1 MRDHPHLGT
10 GWQFPVR
17 WHRDADGAGHVA
29 TADGEQAVAQ
39 SIRLIVRTALGE
51 RVMRPEFGSTAEDQ
65 VFGTRE
71 AASCHR
77 LAHEL
82 RTALLR
88 FEPRAIVDRVEAVAA
103 GDDQDNRVD
112 VTVEFRID
120 PHRRPTSL
128 VLPFYLEGN
137 A

>member
-1 MRDHPHLGT
+1 MSDYPHLGT
-10 GWQFPVR
+10 GWRFPVR
-17 WHRDADGAGHVA
+17 WHQDGDGTGRVA
-29 TADGEQAVAQ
+29 MVDGEDAVAQ
-39 SIRLIVRTALGE
+39 SIRLIVRTTLGE

-65 VFGTRE
+65 VFGTRD

-82 RTALLR
+82 RRALLR
-88 FEPRAIVDRVEAVAA
+88 FEPRAIVDRLEAALA
-103 GDDQDNRVD
+103 GDEDNRVE

-128 VLPFYLEGN
+128 VLPFYLEGR

>member
-1 MRDHPHLGT
+1 MSDYPHLGT
-10 GWQFPVR
+10 GWRFPVR
-17 WHRDADGAGHVA
+17 WHQDGDGGGHVA
-29 TADGEQAVAQ
+29 TVDGEDAVAQ
-39 SIRLIVRTALGE
+39 SIRLIVRTTLGE
-51 RVMRPEFGSTAEDQ
+51 RVMRPDFGSTAEDQ
-65 VFGTRE
+65 VFGIRD

-82 RTALLR
+82 RTAVLR
-88 FEPRAIVDRVEAVAA
+88 FEPRAIVDQLEAVVAGTEDDRVE
-103 GDDQDNRVD
+103 

-128 VLPFYLEGN
+128 VLPFYLEGR